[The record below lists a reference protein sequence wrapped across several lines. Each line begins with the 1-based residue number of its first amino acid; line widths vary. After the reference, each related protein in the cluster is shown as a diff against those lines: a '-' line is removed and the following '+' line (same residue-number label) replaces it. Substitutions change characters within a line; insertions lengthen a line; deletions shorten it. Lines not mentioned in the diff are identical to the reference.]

1 MTAEQTERPLNS
13 PPLSSTWR
21 CSLPPYLLLGQS
33 TWVAIILSHLL
44 TAVLSLGAHTSW
56 VALRQ
61 TLHPL
66 SASLYVSPAFPKPES
81 WKAFLDLSRIPFY
94 LFPAKPLK
102 LGFPFPPLLFVPL
115 KDMPHPPISKRIF
128 CACFLNLSVVIA
140 IVPTERLKTLDFQ
153 GTVILA
159 LLLPWTFSCS
169 VLFILPLLPCVAHTR
184 LWKSV
189 VNSSGTLWAPPSHVD
204 SLELAI

>member
-1 MTAEQTERPLNS
+1 MTAEQTERSLNS
-13 PPLSSTWR
+13 LPLSSTWR

-33 TWVAIILSHLL
+33 TWVAIVLNHLL

-81 WKAFLDLSRIPFY
+81 WKAFLDLSLIPFY

-115 KDMPHPPISKRIF
+115 KDMPHPPISKRILLCLFPGSLF
-128 CACFLNLSVVIA
+128 CDCNSPYWEAQDPRLSGYR
-140 IVPTERLKTLDFQ
+140 PPRSSSTP
-153 GTVILA
+153 LA
-159 LLLPWTFSCS
+159 VFVFSPFYPPPPALCGS
-169 VLFILPLLPCVAHTR
+169 YSLVKV
-184 LWKSV
+184 
-189 VNSSGTLWAPPSHVD
+189 SG
-204 SLELAI
+204 

>member
-1 MTAEQTERPLNS
+1 MAVLFTTLPSPWPVDMGGDRPQPS
-13 PPLSSTWR
+13 SDCRTLSRS
-21 CSLPPYLLLGQS
+21 SYLLGC
-33 TWVAIILSHLL
+33 T
-44 TAVLSLGAHTSW
+44 
-56 VALRQ
+56 Q

-81 WKAFLDLSRIPFY
+81 WKAFLDLSRIPFC

-140 IVPTERLKTLDFQ
+140 IVPTERLKTVDFQ
-153 GTVILA
+153 GTVLLA